1 MKIAE
6 ILKDKGGRVV
16 TVRSNVSLAS
26 AARRMIAER
35 IGAVVVSD
43 DDVHMVGI
51 LSERDVLRATAL
63 HAGGA
68 ADLQVADMM
77 TRALIACAPGDSVT
91 QVLGVM
97 TDRRVRHVPVV
108 EDGRLAGIVT
118 IGDLVKARLEEAAL
132 ESRVMRD
139 VNMAN
144 R

>member
-63 HAGGA
+63 HAGAA